1 MYSSLKSSFSFLTSA
16 LALTFLRAL
25 AQTLFALKPK
35 NNSLTT
41 NQIKIPEKRIYIV
54 FKPFAAQT
62 HLINLLHP
70 NISMHILFNIL

>member
-1 MYSSLKSSFSFLTSA
+1 MYSSLKPSFSFLTSA

-25 AQTLFALKPK
+25 AYTLFALKPK

-41 NQIKIPEKRIYIV
+41 NQIKIPEKRIWTV
-54 FKPFAAQT
+54 FQLPTAQT
-62 HLINLLHP
+62 QLFNTFHP